1 MKVLL
6 TSVGRRAYMV
16 KYFKEVLGKNGE
28 VHVCNS
34 DELTVAFQYADR
46 SVISPLIYDSN
57 YIPFLL
63 TYCEENRIDIL
74 ISLFDIDLWVLAKNK
89 KRFA

>member
-1 MKVLL
+1 MNVLL

-16 KYFKEVLGKNGE
+16 KYFKEALGEQGQ

-34 DELTVAFQYADR
+34 DDLTVAFHYADKA
-46 SVISPLIYDSN
+46 VIAPLIYSDD

-63 TYCEENRIDIL
+63 RYCKENDIKIL
-74 ISLFDIDLWVLAKNK
+74 VSLFDIDCSCTQSGED
-89 KRFA
+89 